1 MNTYIKFIKSN
12 NISNKSDT
20 NYFLYKHV
28 FNFINSYID
37 DEGYINFTDETNADL
52 KKLILDILNQMNI
65 SHKTYI
71 FKALEDYIF
80 YELNK
85 KVKYNEF
92 FETIAMINKSDL
104 SFEIISKILYEIY
117 LYGTTVYTFSKYYEY
132 NKDDFVYINK
142 ACLICADKKIFFS
155 NNIFNNDFTATS
167 YKLLILGHLKR
178 KNGLIIESPINAYM
192 RITLEFTKKINFI
205 NIGEI
210 FDDIWLHRYY
220 IPSTPMFYNSLKKKY
235 NLLSS
240 CFILD
245 VEDNIE
251 SIGNLFKKILNI
263 LKFNSG
269 IGINLS
275 KLRSKNRPVMNNDT
289 TSKGIFNYIKA
300 ISLLSEQF
308 KNYSKKRNANINITL
323 SIDHPDII
331 SFLDLKLST
340 KAENGIP
347 HTNLF
352 QTISISDEFMYR
364 YLKKIPWYLI
374 SPEQHID
381 NKHLYDVYGKEYS
394 DLYKKMI
401 ADNTIEKI
409 EIDPSL
415 LMNKIVN
422 TMIQTGGPFLFYKDT
437 VNETSNFDEIIN
449 ATNLCTE
456 ILIPS
461 SNNETACCN
470 IMSLNLKKFIII
482 HDNSDRNDIN
492 IKKQKKE
499 RITYEF
505 DFNKFEMCVSKIV
518 ILLNNVISNT
528 YYSDISCY
536 TSNMKYKPMGIG
548 IQGLADTIET
558 MEKSYLEGKN
568 LYHLIIERLYYSALK
583 QSNLLAQYNPEQA
596 KYKNYE
602 FVYKKFIR
610 YQSNKID
617 TLKSLSL
624 DNLTKQINLNDY
636 EPKSAGWS
644 ELNLNIAKY
653 GLINSLFVAL
663 MPTSL
668 SSGIYNNSES
678 FEPYMNIMYKKQYY
692 EYDILC
698 YDNVFMDRLLS
709 EKNFYINPQTVIKML
724 NVCDCNINKLGL
736 SNIDYSYFKTFKN
749 ISIKEYID
757 FNKGIDSFVDQGIS
771 FNISVKDN
779 CNATIIK
786 SLIQLWLYG
795 KKTIYYYRTD
805 IRVNPLMFDDN
816 IKNRLEKI
824 YSINCNTC
832 Q

>member
-1 MNTYIKFIKSN
+1 MSNYIKFIKSN
-12 NISNKSDT
+12 NISNKNDT
-20 NYFLYKHV
+20 NSSIYDLIFD
-28 FNFINSYID
+28 FINFYID
-37 DEGYINFTDETNADL
+37 DEGYITFTIETNENL
-52 KKLILDILNQMNI
+52 KKLVLEILNQINI
-65 SHKTYI
+65 SNKIYI
-71 FKALEDYIF
+71 FKALDKYIF

-92 FETIAMINKSDL
+92 FETAAMINKSDL

-117 LYGTTVYTFSKYYEY
+117 LYGTTIYTFSKYYEY
-132 NKDDFVYINK
+132 NKEEFVNINM
-142 ACLICADKKIFFS
+142 ACLVYADKKILFS
-155 NNIFNNDFTATS
+155 NNVFNNDFTATS
-167 YKLLILGHLKR
+167 YKLLMLGHLKR

-192 RITLEFTKKINFI
+192 RVTLEFTKNINYT

-210 FDDIWLHRYY
+210 FDDIWLYRYY

-245 VEDNIE
+245 VEDNID
-251 SIGNLFKKILNI
+251 SIGDLFKKTLNI

-300 ISLLSEQF
+300 ITLISEQF
-308 KNYSKKRNANINITL
+308 KNYSKKRNANINLTL
-323 SIDHPDII
+323 SIDHPDVM
-331 SFLDLKLST
+331 SFLDIKLST

-352 QTISISDEFMYR
+352 QTISIPDEFMYR
-364 YLKKIPWYLI
+364 YLKKMPWYLI
-374 SPEQHID
+374 SPEQHIN
-381 NKHLYDVYGKEYS
+381 NKHLYDVYGQEYS
-394 DLYKKMI
+394 DLYKQMI
-401 ADNTIEKI
+401 ADDTIEKI

-415 LMNKIVN
+415 IMNKLVN

-456 ILIPS
+456 ILIPNN
-461 SNNETACCN
+461 NNETACCN
-470 IMSLNLKKFIII
+470 IMSLNLKKFILTYENNTQGI
-482 HDNSDRNDIN
+482 S
-492 IKKQKKE
+492 
-499 RITYEF
+499 YEF
-505 DFNKFEMCVSKIV
+505 DFAKFETCVSKIV
-518 ILLNNVISNT
+518 ILLNNAITNT

-536 TSNMKYKPMGIG
+536 ISNMKHRPMGIG
-548 IQGLADTIET
+548 IQGFADTIET
-558 MEKSYLEGKN
+558 MGKSYLEGKQ
-568 LYHLIIERLYYSALK
+568 LYHLIIERLYYSALH
-583 QSNLLAQYNPEQA
+583 QSNLLAKFNPEKA

-602 FVYKKFIR
+602 FVYRKFIK
-610 YQSNKID
+610 YQANKINI
-617 TLKSLSL
+617 LKSLSL
-624 DNLTKQINLNDY
+624 DNLTKDINLNDY
-636 EPKSAGWS
+636 EPKTAGWE
-644 ELNLNIAKY
+644 ELKSNISKY
-653 GLINSLFVAL
+653 GLMNSLFVAL

-678 FEPYMNIMYKKQYY
+678 FEPYMNLMYKKQYY

-698 YDNVFMDRLLS
+698 YNKTFIDRLLYT
-709 EKNFYINPQTVIKML
+709 KQDITPQTVIKML
-724 NVCDCNINKLGL
+724 NDCECNIDELN
-736 SNIDYSYFKTFKN
+736 SNLTYFKTFKN
-749 ISIKEYID
+749 IMVKDYIN
-757 FNKGIDSFVDQGIS
+757 FNKGVDAFVDQGIS
-771 FNISVKDN
+771 FNLSVKNN
-779 CNATIIK
+779 CNTTIIK

-805 IRVNPLMFDDN
+805 IQVNPLIFDDN